1 MYFWMCSWLLII
13 PKLLIDDSGPIA
25 ILFDSFFGTSD
36 FFTKSGPADP
46 VFITKICQKY
56 EKLMGTSLNIVFF
69 ISEKLKPENPGNH
82 VQCALLFFLILENLR
97 HLMFDWF
104 SNKWAAE
111 NNAKFCI
118 CMFSKATRNFKG
130 AFEPVFCGATNVLK
144 LNQHTHTQMTS
155 ENWNCNA
162 QVLWR
167 ALVVRTQELSIE
179 LGKPPAPMIKRPPP
193 PHSSRKTKF
202 HWLHKFY
209 ELYGNSY

>member
-13 PKLLIDDSGPIA
+13 PRWLIDDSGPIA
-25 ILFDSFFGTSD
+25 RLFDSFFGTSD

-56 EKLMGTSLNIVFF
+56 KKLMGTSLNIVFF

-193 PHSSRKTKF
+193 PHSSRKTKL